1 MHSVPSCALAA
12 LLTGLAPVAHAQT
25 TFGLGPLV
33 GGNAASARYG
43 ESTYPVLGRAGV
55 EAGLQGVVGFGHF
68 ALQPALLFS
77 QKGFGATLED
87 EYELGDHKT
96 TTATYRLNYLTLP
109 LNVAY
114 ALQADG
120 RGFQVFAGPY
130 VGLLMGGHY
139 TTTTTHDQAVNALP
153 DTHGSGTVVARN
165 AGPASGASN
174 DPFYSRPVDAG
185 LQFGVGYRLG
195 HALLHAGYSRGLR
208 NVAADR
214 QETDS
219 VTGQVVTH
227 PLPPYYNR
235 AFQVSLAYLVGSTR

>member
-1 MHSVPSCALAA
+1 MHAVSFGALAA

-43 ESTYPVLGRAGV
+43 ESTYPVKGRAGV
-55 EAGLQGVVGFGHF
+55 EAGLQGEAGFGHF

-77 QKGFGATLED
+77 QKGFGPTLED

-96 TTATYRLNYLTLP
+96 TTAAYRLNYLTLP

-120 RGFQVFAGPY
+120 RGLQVFAGPY
-130 VGLLMGGHY
+130 VGLLVGGRY
-139 TTTTTHDQAVNALP
+139 TTTTTHDPAVNAQP
-153 DTHGSGTVVARN
+153 DTHGAGSVVARN
-165 AGPASGASN
+165 AGPASGAAN
-174 DPFYSRPVDAG
+174 GPFYSRPVDAG

-195 HALLHAGYSRGLR
+195 HALLHVGYSRGLR

-219 VTGQVVTH
+219 NTGKMFTS
-227 PLPPYYNR
+227 PRTPYYNR
-235 AFQVSLAYLVGSTR
+235 AFQVSLAYLVGPAR